1 MQAARMGRDRKRPLR
16 KDWESVKVAVMRT
29 AVLSKFTQYEE
40 LRMLL
45 LSTGE
50 RKIVEHTTN
59 DSYWGDGGDNSGKNM
74 LGRILMEIRSQLRE
88 QANNNT

>member
-1 MQAARMGRDRKRPLR
+1 MRHSDIFRTDRFQLILLLNQ
-16 KDWESVKVAVMRT
+16 DLQLMRT